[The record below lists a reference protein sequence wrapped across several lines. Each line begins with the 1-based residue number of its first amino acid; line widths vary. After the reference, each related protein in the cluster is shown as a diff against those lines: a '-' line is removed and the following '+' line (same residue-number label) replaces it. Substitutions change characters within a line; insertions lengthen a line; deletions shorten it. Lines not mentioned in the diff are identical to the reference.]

1 MNSEHSTNQQVNR
14 FRNYF
19 TDDGPDSMRFR
30 MTLRPQIGVWL
41 LGLSLLVACDSSQP
55 KQAVGVGPVPAEFQV
70 GETTF
75 NANCA
80 ACHGKQ
86 AAGTDHGPPLVHKI
100 YEPNHHGDPAFQRA
114 AANGVQAH
122 HWEFGNM
129 PKVEGVTPGDI
140 DQIVKYVRW
149 LQRQAGIQ

>member
-1 MNSEHSTNQQVNR
+1 
-14 FRNYF
+14 
-19 TDDGPDSMRFR
+19 
-30 MTLRPQIGVWL
+30 MTSLMMSRPQIAVWL
-41 LGLSLLVACDSSQP
+41 LVLGLLVACDSSQP
-55 KQAVGVGPVPAEFQV
+55 KQAVGGGPVLAELQV
-70 GETTF
+70 GESTF

-114 AANGVQAH
+114 AANGVKAH

-129 PKVEGVTPGDI
+129 PKIDGVTSEDV

-149 LQRQAGIQ
+149 LQKQAGIF

>member
-1 MNSEHSTNQQVNR
+1 MAQTS
-14 FRNYF
+14 
-19 TDDGPDSMRFR
+19 GPDSMKIL
-30 MTLRPQIGVWL
+30 MPSRPQIGVWVL
-41 LGLSLLVACDSSQP
+41 VLGLLVACDSSQP
-55 KQAVGVGPVPAEFQV
+55 KQAVGGGPVPAEFQA

-86 AAGTDHGPPLVHKI
+86 AAGNDHGPPLVHKV

-114 AANGVQAH
+114 AANGVKAH

-129 PKVEGVTPGDI
+129 PKIEGVTPEDV

>member
-1 MNSEHSTNQQVNR
+1 
-14 FRNYF
+14 
-19 TDDGPDSMRFR
+19 
-30 MTLRPQIGVWL
+30 
-41 LGLSLLVACDSSQP
+41 
-55 KQAVGVGPVPAEFQV
+55 VPAEFQV

-100 YEPNHHGDPAFQRA
+100 YEPHHHGDQAFQYA
-114 AANGVQAH
+114 AANGVRAH

-129 PKVEGVTPGDI
+129 PKVEGVTPGDV

>member
-1 MNSEHSTNQQVNR
+1 MAETN
-14 FRNYF
+14 
-19 TDDGPDSMRFR
+19 GSDSMKITMPSR
-30 MTLRPQIGVWL
+30 LQIGVWL
-41 LGLSLLVACDSSQP
+41 LGLGLLVACDSSQP
-55 KQAVGVGPVPAEFQV
+55 IQAVGVGSVPAEFQV

-100 YEPNHHGDPAFQRA
+100 YEPHHHGDPAFQLA
-114 AANGVQAH
+114 AANGVRAH

-129 PKVEGVTPGDI
+129 PKVDAVTPQDV

-149 LQRQAGIQ
+149 LQKQAGIF

>member
-1 MNSEHSTNQQVNR
+1 MARTNVS
-14 FRNYF
+14 
-19 TDDGPDSMRFR
+19 DSMKTP
-30 MTLRPQIGVWL
+30 MTKRLQIGGLL
-41 LGLSLLVACDSSQP
+41 LGLGLLAACDSSQP
-55 KQAVGVGPVPAEFQV
+55 PKPAVGSSGPVPAEFQA

-75 NANCA
+75 NANCS

-86 AAGTDHGPPLVHKI
+86 AVGTDHGPPLVHKV
-100 YEPNHHGDPAFQRA
+100 YEPNHHGDQAFQYA
-114 AANGVQAH
+114 AANGVKAH

-129 PKVEGVTPGDI
+129 PKIPAVTPADV

>member
-1 MNSEHSTNQQVNR
+1 MWIALVRASDFHES
-14 FRNYF
+14 
-19 TDDGPDSMRFR
+19 PP
-30 MTLRPQIGVWL
+30 MTKRLQIGVWL
-41 LGLSLLVACDSSQP
+41 LGLGLLTACDSSAPP
-55 KQAVGVGPVPAEFQV
+55 KSATVGGPAPTEFQA
-70 GETTF
+70 GETLF

-100 YEPNHHGDPAFQRA
+100 YEPNHHGDSAFQQA
-114 AANGVQAH
+114 ATNGVKAH

-129 PKVEGVTPGDI
+129 PKIDAVTPQDVN
-140 DQIVKYVRW
+140 QIVKYVRW

>member
-1 MNSEHSTNQQVNR
+1 MTPTSGANSMKI
-14 FRNYF
+14 
-19 TDDGPDSMRFR
+19 SM
-30 MTLRPQIGVWL
+30 TPKLQIGVWL

-55 KQAVGVGPVPAEFQV
+55 TPAVGGGPVPAEFQA
-70 GETTF
+70 GETAF

-86 AAGTDHGPPLVHKI
+86 AVGTDHGPPFVNKI
-100 YEPNHHGDPAFQRA
+100 YEPNHHGDQAFQLA
-114 AANGVQAH
+114 AANGVKAH

-129 PKVEGVTPGDI
+129 PKVEGVTPGDV

-149 LQRQAGIQ
+149 LQKQAGIF

>member
-1 MNSEHSTNQQVNR
+1 MKTMMLSRLKT
-14 FRNYF
+14 
-19 TDDGPDSMRFR
+19 
-30 MTLRPQIGVWL
+30 GVWL
-41 LGLSLLVACDSSQP
+41 LGLCLLVACDSSEP
-55 KQAVGVGPVPAEFQV
+55 KPSVVGGPVPAEFQA
-70 GETTF
+70 GEATF
-75 NANCA
+75 NTNCA

-114 AANGVQAH
+114 AANGVKAH

-129 PKVEGVTPGDI
+129 PKIEAVTPADV

>member
-1 MNSEHSTNQQVNR
+1 MKI
-14 FRNYF
+14 
-19 TDDGPDSMRFR
+19 P
-30 MTLRPQIGVWL
+30 MTSRLQIGVL
-41 LGLSLLVACDSSQP
+41 LLCLGLLAACDSSEP
-55 KQAVGVGPVPAEFQV
+55 KPAVGSGPVPAEFQV

-75 NANCA
+75 NTTCA

-86 AAGTDHGPPLVHKI
+86 GVGTDHGPPLVHKV
-100 YEPNHHGDPAFQRA
+100 YEPNHHGDQAFQRA

-122 HWEFGNM
+122 HWQFGNM
-129 PKVEGVTPGDI
+129 PKVEGVTPGDV

>member
-1 MNSEHSTNQQVNR
+1 MNKTS
-14 FRNYF
+14 
-19 TDDGPDSMRFR
+19 GPDSMKIP
-30 MTLRPQIGVWL
+30 MTSILQIGVCVL
-41 LGLSLLVACDSSQP
+41 SLSLLVACDSSEP
-55 KQAVGVGPVPAEFQV
+55 KLATGGDPVPTEFQA

-100 YEPNHHGDPAFQRA
+100 YEPHHHGDQAFQLA
-114 AANGVQAH
+114 AANGVRAH

-129 PKVEGVTPGDI
+129 PKVEGVTPGDV

>member
-1 MNSEHSTNQQVNR
+1 
-14 FRNYF
+14 
-19 TDDGPDSMRFR
+19 
-30 MTLRPQIGVWL
+30 MTSRSQIGIWL
-41 LGLSLLVACDSSQP
+41 LVLGLFVACDSSQP
-55 KQAVGVGPVPAEFQV
+55 KSAAGGGPAPAEFQT
-70 GETTF
+70 GEAKF

-80 ACHGKQ
+80 ACHGPQ

-100 YEPNHHGDPAFQRA
+100 YEPNHHGDSAFQRA
-114 AANGVQAH
+114 AANGVKAH

-129 PKVEGVTPGDI
+129 PKIEGVTPDDV